1 MQSYYDYGMDFH
13 QAITEE
19 LHLPPITTETII
31 DVILRRWDE
40 IEKELIQEELDDA
53 IVAVGIPETDGYRLF
68 IGFRLDTPPTQDEA
82 EVLNKKIFDVV
93 AQLVVM
99 PWCEH
104 LFTNEELT
112 IISTMDNSNIMQQY
126 CHCNW

>member
-19 LHLPPITTETII
+19 LHLPPATTEIII

-40 IEKELIQEELDDA
+40 IEKELIQEELDDV
-53 IVAVGIPETDGYRLF
+53 IIDVGVPETDGYRLF

-82 EVLNKKIFDVV
+82 EVLNRKIFDVV
-93 AQLVVM
+93 SQLVAM
-99 PWCEH
+99 SWCEH
-104 LFTNEELT
+104 LLSNEDLT
-112 IISTMDNSNIMQQY
+112 IISAMDDSNIMRQY
-126 CHCNW
+126 CHCSW